1 MDLGIRDR
9 VALVTAASQG
19 LGKAIALGLADEGAK
34 VVICSRS
41 GKRAK
46 AAAVE
51 IQERTGS
58 GVQSVEADVR
68 KPANIKALVRKT
80 VETFGRIDILVT
92 NAGGPPVA
100 TFPDLTEAHWLEGMN
115 LTFLSVV
122 RLIQEVIPHMQKQK
136 WGRIINMSSFLVKQP
151 VDDLIISSS
160 LRPAVIGLAKVLAN
174 EYGKDG
180 ILVNNV
186 CPGSILTK
194 RQDEIIASRA
204 QQRNISIEEYLA
216 EAIKP
221 IPVGRMG
228 EPSEVANLV
237 VFLASERASYI
248 TGATIQVDGGL
259 VKGLL

>member
-1 MDLGIRDR
+1 MDLGLRDR

-19 LGKAIALGLADEGAK
+19 LGKAIALGLAEEGAK

-41 GKRAK
+41 GQHIK
-46 AAAVE
+46 AAADD
-51 IQERTGS
+51 IRERTGFE
-58 GVQSVEADVR
+58 VLPIAADVR
-68 KPANIKALVRKT
+68 KLSNIKALVEKT
-80 VETFGRIDILVT
+80 VSKFGRIHILVT

-100 TFPDLTEAHWLEGMN
+100 TFPDLDEEKWAEGLD

-122 RLIQEVIPHMQKQK
+122 RLIREVIPHMQKQK
-136 WGRIINMSSFLVKQP
+136 WGRIINMTSFTVKQP

-160 LRPAVIGLAKVLAN
+160 LRPAIIGLAKVLAN
-174 EYGKDG
+174 QYGKDG

-204 QQRNISIEEYLA
+204 QQRNISVEEYLA

-221 IPVGRMG
+221 IPLGRMG
-228 EPSEVANLV
+228 EPVEVANLV

>member
-1 MDLGIRDR
+1 
-9 VALVTAASQG
+9 VTAASQG
-19 LGKAIALGLADEGAK
+19 LGKAIALGLAEEGVR

-41 GKRAK
+41 GQRVK
-46 AAAVE
+46 AAADD
-51 IQERTGS
+51 IRERTGFE
-58 GVQSVEADVR
+58 VLPIAADVR
-68 KPANIKALVRKT
+68 KLANIKALVEKT
-80 VETFGRIDILVT
+80 VSRFGRIDILVT

-100 TFPDLTEAHWLEGMN
+100 TFPDLDEEKWAEGLD

-122 RLIQEVIPHMQKQK
+122 RLIREVVPYMQKQK
-136 WGRIINMSSFLVKQP
+136 WGRIINMTSFVVKQP

-160 LRPAVIGLAKVLAN
+160 LRPAIIGLAKVLAN
-174 EYGKDG
+174 QYGKDG

-186 CPGSILTK
+186 CPGSILTR

-204 QQRNISIEEYLA
+204 QQRNISIEEYIT
-216 EAIKP
+216 EAIEP
-221 IPVGRMG
+221 IPLGRIG
-228 EPSEVANLV
+228 EPVEVANLV

>member
-1 MDLGIRDR
+1 MDLGLRDR

-19 LGKAIALGLADEGAK
+19 LGKAIAFGLADEGAK

-41 GKRAK
+41 SKRVK
-46 AAAVE
+46 PAAVE

-58 GVQSVEADVR
+58 EVLPIVADVR
-68 KPANIKALVRKT
+68 KLSNIKVLVEKT
-80 VETFGRIDILVT
+80 VSRFGRIDILVT

-100 TFPDLTEAHWLEGMN
+100 TFPDLGEEQWAEGLN

-122 RLIQEVIPHMQKQK
+122 RLIREVIPHMQKLK
-136 WGRIINMSSFLVKQP
+136 WGRIINMTSFVVKQP

-160 LRPAVIGLAKVLAN
+160 LRPAIIGLAKVLAN
-174 EYGKDG
+174 QYGKDG

-194 RQDEIIASRA
+194 RQDEIIVARA
-204 QQRNISIEEYLA
+204 QQRGISVDEYLA

-221 IPVGRMG
+221 IAIGRMG

>member
-1 MDLGIRDR
+1 MDLGLRDR
-9 VALVTAASQG
+9 VAIVTAASQG
-19 LGKAIALGLADEGAK
+19 LGKAIALGLAEEGAK
-34 VVICSRS
+34 VAICSRS
-41 GKRAK
+41 SKRVK

-51 IQERTGS
+51 IRERTGS
-58 GVQSVEADVR
+58 EVLSIVADVR
-68 KPANIKALVRKT
+68 KPASIKSLVKKT
-80 VETFGRIDILVT
+80 TARFDHIDILVT

-100 TFPDLTEAHWLEGMN
+100 TFPDLGEEKWLEGLN

-122 RLIQEVIPHMQKQK
+122 RLIREVLPHMQKQK
-136 WGRIINMSSFLVKQP
+136 WGRIINMTSFTVKQP

-160 LRPAVIGLAKVLAN
+160 LRPAIIGLAKVLAN
-174 EYGKDG
+174 QYGKDG

-194 RQDEIIASRA
+194 RQDEIIATRA
-204 QQRNISIEEYLA
+204 QQRNIFIEEYIA

-221 IPVGRMG
+221 IPLGRMG

-248 TGATIQVDGGL
+248 PGATIQVDGGL

>member
-1 MDLGIRDR
+1 MDLGLRDR

-19 LGKAIALGLADEGAK
+19 LGKAIALGLAEEGAN

-41 GKRAK
+41 SKRVK
-46 AAAVE
+46 AAADE
-51 IQERTGS
+51 IRRKTGAE
-58 GVQSVEADVR
+58 VHAIAADVR
-68 KPANIKALVRKT
+68 RLSNVRALVKKT
-80 VETFGRIDILVT
+80 VSMFDRIDVLVT

-100 TFPDLTEAHWLEGMN
+100 TFPDLGEEQWAEGVN

-122 RLIQEVIPHMQKQK
+122 RLIREVIPYMQKQK
-136 WGRIINMSSFLVKQP
+136 WGRIINMTSFTVKQP

-160 LRPAVIGLAKVLAN
+160 LRPAIIGLAKVLAN
-174 EYGKDG
+174 QYGKDG

-204 QQRNISIEEYLA
+204 QQRNISIEEYIA

-221 IPVGRMG
+221 IPLGRMG
-228 EPSEVANLV
+228 EPVEVANLV

>member
-1 MDLGIRDR
+1 MDLGLRDR

-19 LGKAIALGLADEGAK
+19 LGKAIALGLAEEGAK

-41 GKRAK
+41 GQRVK
-46 AAAVE
+46 ATADE
-51 IQERTGS
+51 IRRKTGAE
-58 GVQSVEADVR
+58 VHAFVADVR
-68 KPANIKALVRKT
+68 KLSYVKALVKKT
-80 VETFGRIDILVT
+80 VSKFDRIDILVT

-100 TFPDLTEAHWLEGMN
+100 TFPYLGEKQWAEGLN

-122 RLIQEVIPHMQKQK
+122 RLIREVIPYMQKQK
-136 WGRIINMSSFLVKQP
+136 WGRIINMSSFVVKQP

-160 LRPAVIGLAKVLAN
+160 LRPAIIGLAKVLAN
-174 EYGKDG
+174 QYGKDG

-194 RQDEIIASRA
+194 RQDEIITSRA
-204 QQRNISIEEYLA
+204 QQRNLSIEEYLA

-221 IPVGRMG
+221 IPLGRMG
-228 EPSEVANLV
+228 EPVEVANLV
-237 VFLASERASYI
+237 VLLASERASYI